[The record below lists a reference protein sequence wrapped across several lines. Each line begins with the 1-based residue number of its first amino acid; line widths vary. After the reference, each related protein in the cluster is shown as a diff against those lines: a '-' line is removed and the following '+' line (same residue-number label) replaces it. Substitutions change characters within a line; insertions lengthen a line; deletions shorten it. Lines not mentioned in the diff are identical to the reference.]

1 MFNLI
6 VGSESPKV
14 NLEPVST
21 LNNTT
26 SGQNSCHWPGQTIN
40 LHDSILELRE
50 INVLS
55 IPWSEK
61 ENEQDLACRVDDHS
75 QVPMVG

>member
-14 NLEPVST
+14 NLEPVSA
-21 LNNTT
+21 LKNST
-26 SGQNSCHWPGQTIN
+26 SGQSSCHWPGQTIN

-50 INVLS
+50 IKVLS

-61 ENEQDLACRVDDHS
+61 ENEDLEDRVDDHS
-75 QVPMVG
+75 QEPMVG

>member
-21 LNNTT
+21 LKNST
-26 SGQNSCHWPGQTIN
+26 SGQSSCHWPGQTIN

-50 INVLS
+50 IKVLS

-61 ENEQDLACRVDDHS
+61 GNEEDLEGRVDDHS
-75 QVPMVG
+75 QEPMVG